1 MLIKNKMSIL
11 GEGKGTKAK
20 EPEKVIIVREINK
33 NLKYKLIK
41 LFLGD
46 YNKL

>member
-1 MLIKNKMSIL
+1 MSIL

-20 EPEKVIIVREINK
+20 KPKRVVIVGEINK